1 MHIAHN
7 TDHICFD
14 FNSASNIC
22 ILNVCSSAECII
34 RCSCSKRAC
43 SNCCSKICFFKTA
56 RFADVPNSCLDAFGV
71 FKSYFFLVR
80 SMVGRYLLQSNGD
93 SVLLFSTDSFSF
105 GPITVSRSS
114 SMVLLNNISF
124 IMAPF
129 SSTISTKSSDDI
141 IIVHGSSTSIV
152 LII

>member
-71 FKSYFFLVR
+71 FKSSFFWDAACRTVFAPIQR
-80 SMVGRYLLQSNGD
+80 R
-93 SVLLFSTDSFSF
+93 FS
-105 GPITVSRSS
+105 
-114 SMVLLNNISF
+114 
-124 IMAPF
+124 
-129 SSTISTKSSDDI
+129 I
-141 IIVHGSSTSIV
+141 IIFHGFFFIWTDYGLTFILDGIAKQYIVYHGTV
-152 LII
+152 LIHYINQIL